1 MAHAERTYDKTE
13 IAGRLTRLAGWSYD
27 GQTIARTYAT
37 DGWKS
42 TMMVVNAIAFV
53 CEAAGHH
60 PDLLVSWPKVTVK
73 LWTHS
78 ANGITDKD
86 FETARLI
93 EDAVLWK
100 PAQGSE
106 LRGAPK
112 PLARG
117 E

>member
-1 MAHAERTYDKTE
+1 MATPERTYDKTE
-13 IAGRLTRLAGWSYD
+13 IADRLKQLAGWSYD
-27 GQTIARTYAT
+27 GSTISRTYAT

-42 TMMVVNAIAFV
+42 TMLVVNAIAYV

-60 PDLLVSWPKVTVK
+60 PDLAVSWPKVTVK

-86 FETARLI
+86 FETAKLI
-93 EDAVLWK
+93 EGAVLWQ
-100 PAQGSE
+100 PPPGSN
-106 LRGAPK
+106 LRGSPK

>member
-1 MAHAERTYDKTE
+1 MGTAERTYDKAE
-13 IAGRLTRLAGWSYD
+13 IAGRLKELPGWVYD
-27 GQTIARTYAT
+27 GRTISRTYVT

-42 TMMVVNAIAFV
+42 TMLVVNAIAFA

-60 PDLLVSWPKVTVK
+60 PDLQVSWPRIGVQ

-86 FETARLI
+86 FATAKLI
-93 EDAVLWK
+93 EQTVLWH
-100 PAQGSE
+100 PDEAST
-106 LRGAPK
+106 LRGPPK
-112 PLARG
+112 AIARG